1 MINLSLVKG
10 KLYLI
15 PVTLGGND
23 VRAVIPDKVIETTK
37 GLRYFVV
44 EDIRSA
50 RRYLKLICKGFPL
63 DETRF
68 LELNEH
74 TPDEDMANYLDPA
87 LNGSDMGLLSEAGM
101 PAIAD
106 PGSKLIALAH
116 RKTISV
122 VPLSGP
128 SSILLALVSSG
139 LNGQEFVFHGYLP
152 VKPADRAAKL
162 KELERNAGRGYS
174 QIFMEAPYR
183 NNRMLD
189 TILSVCRN
197 DTLLCIAADLT
208 LPTEFIRTMKVSEW
222 KRSRPDL
229 DRRPAVYIMQ

>member
-1 MINLSLVKG
+1 MKA

-23 VRAVIPDKVIETTK
+23 VRMVIPDKVLETTK
-37 GLRYFVV
+37 RLRYFVV

-50 RRYLKLICKGFPL
+50 RRYLRTVGNEFPP
-63 DETRF
+63 DEIRF

-74 TPDEDMANYLDPA
+74 TRDEDIEHYLDPV
-87 LNGSDMGLLSEAGM
+87 LNGSDMGLMSEAGM

-106 PGSKLIALAH
+106 PGSRLIAIAH
-116 RKTISV
+116 RKMIPV

-139 LNGQEFVFHGYLP
+139 MNGQEFVFHGYLP
-152 VKPADRAAKL
+152 VKPAERALKL
-162 KELERNAGRGYS
+162 KELERNARKGYS
-174 QIFMEAPYR
+174 QIFMETPYR
-183 NNRMLD
+183 NNRMFD

-208 LPTEFIRTMKVSEW
+208 LPTEFIRTMRISEW
-222 KRSRPDL
+222 RNSRPDL
-229 DRRPAVYIMQ
+229 TRRPAVYVMQ